1 MTQQRPWPNNM
12 AVHRD
17 RTAEEVGK
25 ALRRLNQLQ
34 ARVER
39 GEFTRP
45 GLERDILELRL
56 ALQTAL
62 SHLMA
67 AGAEVVPE

>member
-12 AVHRD
+12 LIHRD
-17 RTAEEVGK
+17 RIAEEVIR

-39 GEFTRP
+39 GEYTRP
-45 GLERDILELRL
+45 GLERDILEARL

-67 AGAEVVPE
+67 TGAEILPE